1 MRGHLCSLFIHTSNL
16 FYFSGTGLYGPFS
29 LFYYVPKCYLVV
41 REKYKKTIYTQNTST
56 MAIKQRY
63 GIKYPFTLENN
74 DEIYMDLNETLEDSL
89 KSRLLHVIFTPKGQ
103 RLRNPD
109 FGTDLIKY
117 IHEPA
122 DETTYESLRNDIS
135 QQVYKYVPDVV
146 FKDITIYDDEN
157 SENGKIVIIHYSIKK
172 GMNEIEQTA
181 ALRV

>member
-1 MRGHLCSLFIHTSNL
+1 M
-16 FYFSGTGLYGPFS
+16 GL
-29 LFYYVPKCYLVV
+29 
-41 REKYKKTIYTQNTST
+41 TQ
-56 MAIKQRY
+56 KY
-63 GIKYPFTLENN
+63 GIKYPFTLEND
-74 DEIYMDLNETLEDSL
+74 DELYMDLNETKEESL

-122 DETTYESLRNDIS
+122 DETTFDRLRNDIT

-146 FKDITIYDDEN
+146 FKDISIYNDDN
-157 SENGKIVIIHYSIKK
+157 SENGKIVIIHYTIKK
-172 GMNEIEQTA
+172 GSEEIEETA

>member
-1 MRGHLCSLFIHTSNL
+1 
-16 FYFSGTGLYGPFS
+16 
-29 LFYYVPKCYLVV
+29 
-41 REKYKKTIYTQNTST
+41 
-56 MAIKQRY
+56 MALKQKY

-74 DEIYMDLNETLEDSL
+74 DELYMDLNTTKEDSL

-122 DETTYESLRNDIS
+122 DETTFERLRNDIT

-146 FKDITIYDDEN
+146 FKDISIYNDDK
-157 SENGKIVIIHYSIKK
+157 SDNGKIVIIHYTINK
-172 GMNEIEQTA
+172 GYKEVEQTVA
-181 ALRV
+181 VRV